1 MGRNKSFDETEAL
14 DKAVRQF
21 WAHGYRATSVRDLE
35 RAMGLTTASL
45 YNGFGDKKTL
55 FRRSLQRYLDNSTR
69 RRIEMLDRSDDPAGA
84 IESFL
89 RSVVASARG
98 SRDGCFLINSAAEV
112 AAHDD
117 DIAAEV
123 AAGLADVEAA
133 VCRAVRRAQAAGT
146 LSTHA
151 PAEPLARAVVG
162 TVVAIRTL
170 SRLPVGGP
178 YLEALAETQIDAL
191 RRGAAAR

>member
-55 FRRSLQRYLDNSTR
+55 FRRSLQRYLDVSTR
-69 RRIEMLDRSDDPAGA
+69 RRIEMLDRSDDPAAA

-89 RSVVASARG
+89 RSVAASARE
-98 SRDGCFLINSAAEV
+98 SRDGCLLINSAAEV

-117 DIAAEV
+117 DIAADV

-133 VCRAVRRAQAAGT
+133 VCRALRRAQAAGT

-151 PAEPLARAVVG
+151 PAEALARAVVG

-178 YLEALAETQIDAL
+178 HLEALAETQIDAL